1 MGQQKPRR
9 KRGVILTAKGLH
21 KLFEARQLQEIEKN
35 YGYRYTLE
43 ELSDRTGLVPMTITK
58 VLNCK
63 GGVDKQTLLQLFKAF
78 GLELRKSDYT
88 FPTPALVNSKSEI
101 PRGTDWG
108 DAIDV
113 SVFYGRSNELQ
124 TLQDWIVN
132 DRSRLVAI
140 YGIGGI
146 GKTALCVKLA
156 QRLQGQF
163 EFVIWRSLRNSPPVE
178 EILTNSTQ
186 FFANGQ
192 EINLPGSFFNRLSL
206 LLTYLKAHRCLLILD
221 GVETILQAG
230 EPLGQY
236 REGYEGYSELFR
248 LVGEISHQSCLLLT
262 SREKP
267 KEIISLGGA
276 SLPVRSLQLLGLKT
290 AEVKAILRS
299 KGIFN
304 ATDAECLQLIQS
316 YGGNPQ
322 ALKIV
327 ATSIQ
332 DLFSGNVSEFLA
344 QDITVFG
351 DIQELLDQ
359 QFNRLSLLEK
369 EIMYCLA
376 INQNPVKLKQFSKNI
391 ISPKKLPQLLGAVE
405 SLRRRSLLENNA
417 GFFSLKPALKEYVN
431 QKRLI
436 EGVGEEANELVIGD
450 WGLATGDWR

>member
-1 MGQQKPRR
+1 MGQHKSRR
-9 KRGVILTAKGLH
+9 KRGVILTTKGLN

-35 YGYRYTLE
+35 YGYKYTLE

-63 GGVDKQTLLQLFKAF
+63 AGVDKQTLLQFFKAF

-88 FPTPALVNSKSEI
+88 FPTPALLHSKSDI
-101 PRGTDWG
+101 LRRTDWG

-113 SVFYGRSNELQ
+113 SVFYGRSDELQ

-132 DRSRLVAI
+132 DCSRFVAI

-146 GKTALCVKLA
+146 GKTALSVKLA
-156 QRLQGQF
+156 QRLQEKF
-163 EFVIWRSLRNSPPVE
+163 EFVIWRSLRNLPAVE
-178 EILTNSTQ
+178 EILAKSIQ
-186 FFANGQ
+186 FFANGG
-192 EINLPGSFFNRLSL
+192 EINLPESFSNRLSL
-206 LLTYLKAHRCLLILD
+206 LLAYLKAHRCLLILD
-221 GVETILQAG
+221 GVETIFQGG
-230 EPLGQY
+230 ETVGQY
-236 REGYEGYSELFR
+236 REGYEGYSELFKQ
-248 LVGEISHQSCLLLT
+248 VGEISHQSCLLLT

-299 KGIFN
+299 KGIFKV
-304 ATDAECLQLIQS
+304 TDAECLQLIQS

-332 DLFSGNVSEFLA
+332 DLFAGNISEFLA
-344 QDITVFG
+344 QNITVFG

-376 INQNPVKLKQFSKNI
+376 INQKPVKLKQFSQNI
-391 ISPKKLPQLLGAVE
+391 ISSEKLPQLLGAVE

-417 GFFSLKPALKEYVN
+417 GFFSLKPAIKEYVN

-436 EGVGEEANELVIGD
+436 ERVDKEATELVMGN
-450 WGLATGDWR
+450 

>member
-1 MGQQKPRR
+1 MGQQKSRR
-9 KRGVILTAKGLH
+9 KRGVILTTKGLN
-21 KLFEARQLQEIEKN
+21 KLFEARHLQEIEKN

-63 GGVDKQTLLQLFKAF
+63 AGVDKQTLLQLFKAF

-88 FPTPALVNSKSEI
+88 FPTPALVDSKSKI
-101 PRGTDWG
+101 LRGTDWG

-113 SVFYGRSNELQ
+113 SVFYGRSDELQ
-124 TLQDWIVN
+124 ILQNWIVN

-156 QRLQGQF
+156 QRLQEKF
-163 EFVIWRSLRNSPPVE
+163 EFVIWRSLRNSPAVE
-178 EILTNSTQ
+178 EIITQWIQ
-186 FFANGQ
+186 FFANGR
-192 EINLPGSFFNRLSL
+192 EMNLPESVSNKLSL
-206 LLTYLKAHRCLLILD
+206 LLSYLKAHRCLLILD
-221 GVETILQAG
+221 SVETIFQGG
-230 EPLGQY
+230 EPVGQY
-236 REGYEGYSELFR
+236 REGYEDYSELFK
-248 LVGEISHQSCLLLT
+248 LIGEISHQSCLLLT

-267 KEIISLGGA
+267 KEVISLGGA

-290 AEVKAILRS
+290 AEVQAILRS

-304 ATDAECLQLIQS
+304 VTDAESLKLIQS

-332 DLFSGNVSEFLA
+332 DLFAGNISEFLA
-344 QDITVFG
+344 QNITVFG

-369 EIMYCLA
+369 EIMYWLA
-376 INQNPVKLKQFSKNI
+376 INQKPVKLNQFSKNI
-391 ISPKKLPQLLGAVE
+391 ISPNQLPQLLGAVE

-436 EGVGEEANELVIGD
+436 EGVDKETTELAIRD
-450 WGLATGDWR
+450 W